1 MTLRLRQESAM
12 LVSDILKAKGSAVV
26 TAAPGLSVTD
36 ALAVLAEKRIGSILI
51 VEGGEIA
58 GILSERDVVRALA
71 KGGPACLQGPVSAM
85 MTRKVVACA
94 PQQTI
99 AEVMQIMTEGRF
111 RHVPVVAGGKVAGMV
126 SIGDVV
132 KWRLEETEE
141 EVRQM
146 TAYVAG
152 A

>member
-1 MTLRLRQESAM
+1 MP
-12 LVSDILKAKGSAVV
+12 AKVV
-26 TAAPGLSVTD
+26 T
-36 ALAVLAEKRIGSILI
+36 
-51 VEGGEIA
+51 
-58 GILSERDVVRALA
+58 
-71 KGGPACLQGPVSAM
+71 
-85 MTRKVVACA
+85 CA
-94 PQQTI
+94 PEQSI

-111 RHVPVVAGGKVAGMV
+111 RHVPVVSGSRLAGMI

-152 A
+152 S

>member
-1 MTLRLRQESAM
+1 M
-12 LVSDILKAKGSAVV
+12 LVSDILKAKGSTVV
-26 TAAPGLSVTD
+26 TAPPSLPVTD
-36 ALAVLAEKRIGSILI
+36 ALAILTEKRIGSILI
-51 VEGGEIA
+51 MEAGAIA
-58 GILSERDVVRALA
+58 GILSERDIVRALA
-71 KGGPACLQGPVSAM
+71 KRGTDCLQGPVSGL
-85 MTRKVVACA
+85 MTAKVVTCA
-94 PQQTI
+94 PEQSI

-111 RHVPVVAGGKVAGMV
+111 RHVPVVSGSRLAGMI

-152 A
+152 S

>member
-1 MTLRLRQESAM
+1 M
-12 LVSDILKAKGSAVV
+12 LVSDILKAKGTTVV
-26 TAAPGLSVTD
+26 TAPPTLAVTD
-36 ALAVLAEKRIGSILI
+36 AISILSEKRIGSILI
-51 VEGGEIA
+51 MEGGAIA

-71 KGGPACLQGPVSAM
+71 RRGPACLSGPVSGL
-85 MTRKVVACA
+85 MTAKVVTCA
-94 PQQTI
+94 PQQSI
-99 AEVMQIMTEGRF
+99 ADVMKIMTEGRF
-111 RHVPVVAGGKVAGMV
+111 RHVPVVAEGRLAGMV

-132 KWRLEETEE
+132 KFRLEETEE